1 LRRKTGSKVN
11 VAYILILMTWTAAS
25 GTWITQ
31 QIPYPDRNS
40 CEAMA
45 EMVNAVKPTQAK
57 MQKARCVS
65 QGHSGAQDPP

>member
-1 LRRKTGSKVN
+1 MRPDKMESTPM
-11 VAYILILMTWTAAS
+11 AYVLILMTWTAAS

-65 QGHSGAQDPP
+65 QGHSGSQDRP

>member
-1 LRRKTGSKVN
+1 M
-11 VAYILILMTWTAAS
+11 AYILILMTWTAVS
-25 GTWITQ
+25 GAWFTQ

-45 EMVNAVKPTQAK
+45 EMINAVKPTQTK

-65 QGHSGAQDPP
+65 QRQGDPQVNP